1 MFAVEVM
8 KLIARVASR
17 GYNYYYVLLLEAES
31 FPDNGYGSSFRNK
44 LFFCVML
51 PFFNFG
57 TFVCCHYYRLTVSAQ
72 LVVLLVQLQNSPLL
86 NNVVRYYVR
95 RVAFPTLCT
104 LQYILTGITVYEKF
118 IS

>member
-17 GYNYYYVLLLEAES
+17 GYNYYYVVFLEAEE

-86 NNVVRYYVR
+86 NNVVCYYVPPRGVPNVVYTTVHTHRYY
-95 RVAFPTLCT
+95 
-104 LQYILTGITVYEKF
+104 GI
-118 IS
+118 